1 MKKISFKGI
10 NFYTGTYYQIK
21 KQFDKGGVLVAPAAS
36 ALANIDSDNIYFS
49 SLRNSDIAILDSG
62 FFCILLRIFKF
73 QKVNKLSGFLFL
85 KNFLENYNNKDKIL
99 LINPS
104 KKSNYLNKKY
114 LRSSKIYNFKSYSA
128 PHYKKK
134 IADHVLLSLVKK
146 YKPRY
151 IVINIGGG
159 TQEPLAIYL
168 RNNIKFKISI
178 MCTGAAIAFMT
189 GEQAPINKLIDKI
202 YLGWLLRI
210 VWNPKLYLGRI
221 LKSFKIIKFFF

>member
-221 LKSFKIIKFFF
+221 LKIFQNN